1 MTEETF
7 RWVVAGGVGL
17 TAICALLAAVVSLVV
32 AAGLKKMQVRV
43 HSTLDRAEPMLDT
56 ARRVLD
62 DTAPKFAAMSTDAAD
77 VIRLSREQ
85 TQRISE
91 LVTDFSQRAKVQ
103 VARLDGTLEHS
114 LEQVQV
120 ASDAV
125 KDAVLRPV
133 REFNGIFSG
142 IKTAV
147 VVYATG
153 RRSSVDHATQDEEM
167 FI

>member
-1 MTEETF
+1 
-7 RWVVAGGVGL
+7 
-17 TAICALLAAVVSLVV
+17 VSLVV